1 MDILSRRNMIYAGE
15 NSLPHLILLSFVACA
30 KSLKIIQMNWRN
42 AWKML
47 PELQSKRSAKL
58 VAPSS
63 GIAKSWKGRG
73 RRRHNNHTEPLTDV
87 VPSSFGCR
95 WWMLDVVCRDD
106 GDEALLLTSTK
117 IQLSQITILKQESD
131 SRPGGKRMP
140 PATRAL
146 HRDLQLSWS
155 WVVKRLKLAMT
166 LLGIWLANGPI
177 CRWCCCCC
185 CGRCLL
191 NLPLLSSSLTS
202 LTRWHAWPPIWQL
215 EIQAIPI
222 PIPIF
227 AAFSRVA
234 SSISSPF
241 IIRC

>member
-95 WWMLDVVCRDD
+95 WWMPRWWGWGVAFDQHENSIKRNYN
-106 GDEALLLTSTK
+106 
-117 IQLSQITILKQESD
+117 LKARKWFAARRQKNA
-131 SRPGGKRMP
+131 PGHKSAPQRS
-140 PATRAL
+140 A
-146 HRDLQLSWS
+146 
-155 WVVKRLKLAMT
+155 VELKLSCQKVEISNDPF
-166 LLGIWLANGPI
+166 GHLAG
-177 CRWCCCCC
+177 
-185 CGRCLL
+185 
-191 NLPLLSSSLTS
+191 
-202 LTRWHAWPPIWQL
+202 
-215 EIQAIPI
+215 
-222 PIPIF
+222 
-227 AAFSRVA
+227 
-234 SSISSPF
+234 
-241 IIRC
+241 

>member
-63 GIAKSWKGRG
+63 GIAKSWKGG

-131 SRPGGKRMP
+131 SRQKNAPGYKSAPQRS
-140 PATRAL
+140 ARAEVE
-146 HRDLQLSWS
+146 LSKGW
-155 WVVKRLKLAMT
+155 
-166 LLGIWLANGPI
+166 N
-177 CRWCCCCC
+177 
-185 CGRCLL
+185 
-191 NLPLLSSSLTS
+191 
-202 LTRWHAWPPIWQL
+202 
-215 EIQAIPI
+215 
-222 PIPIF
+222 
-227 AAFSRVA
+227 
-234 SSISSPF
+234 
-241 IIRC
+241 

>member
-1 MDILSRRNMIYAGE
+1 MNILSRRNMIYAGE

-63 GIAKSWKGRG
+63 GNAKSWKGRG

-166 LLGIWLANGPI
+166 LLGIWLAMVQSAVGVAVAVVEGVCSIYRCYLAASHP
-177 CRWCCCCC
+177 WQDGTL
-185 CGRCLL
+185 GR
-191 NLPLLSSSLTS
+191 PFASWKSKLSPS
-202 LTRWHAWPPIWQL
+202 
-215 EIQAIPI
+215 
-222 PIPIF
+222 PIF

>member
-1 MDILSRRNMIYAGE
+1 MYILSRRNMIYAGE

-117 IQLSQITILKQESD
+117 IQLSQITILKKVIRGQAAKECPRPQERSTEIC
-131 SRPGGKRMP
+131 SW
-140 PATRAL
+140 AEVE
-146 HRDLQLSWS
+146 LSKGW
-155 WVVKRLKLAMT
+155 
-166 LLGIWLANGPI
+166 N
-177 CRWCCCCC
+177 
-185 CGRCLL
+185 
-191 NLPLLSSSLTS
+191 
-202 LTRWHAWPPIWQL
+202 
-215 EIQAIPI
+215 
-222 PIPIF
+222 
-227 AAFSRVA
+227 
-234 SSISSPF
+234 
-241 IIRC
+241 